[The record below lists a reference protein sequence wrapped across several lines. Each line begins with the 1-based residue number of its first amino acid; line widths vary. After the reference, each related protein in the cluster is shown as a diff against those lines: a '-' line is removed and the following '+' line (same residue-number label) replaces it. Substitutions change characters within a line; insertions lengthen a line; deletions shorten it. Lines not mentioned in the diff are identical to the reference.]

1 MARLR
6 LTELIPATEAV
17 DATATRVATL
27 TLDERRRSRLLM
39 RLDDGSEA
47 ALTLPRGSALRDGD
61 RLRGDA
67 PGVVVVVRAAAETL
81 SVARTSDRHLLT
93 RAAYH
98 LGNRHVPL
106 QIGADALWYE
116 HDHVLDDLARTLG
129 LDVSTVSAPFQPEAG
144 GYGGGRH
151 DHEHG
156 ATHGHRHAHGHAHAP
171 GSDHAPHDHAPH
183 DHGHH
188 HDP

>member
-1 MARLR
+1 MAMLR
-6 LTELIPATEAV
+6 LTELIPAPETLEGAV
-17 DATATRVATL
+17 TTRVATL
-27 TLDERRRSRLLM
+27 TLDQRRRSRALL

-61 RLRGDA
+61 RLRGD
-67 PGVVVVVRAAAETL
+67 PPEIVVVVRAAAETL

-116 HDHVLDDLARTLG
+116 HDHVLDELARTLG
-129 LDVSTVSAPFQPEAG
+129 LDVSVVSAPFQPEAG

-151 DHEHG
+151 EHG
-156 ATHGHRHAHGHAHAP
+156 HSHGHGADDHHHDHDHHGHDHHDPGHRH
-171 GSDHAPHDHAPH
+171 
-183 DHGHH
+183 H
-188 HDP
+188 HDR